1 MNNSS
6 KLKSFLYLSIFFV
19 NSIFTTQT
27 KAQAF
32 GFGCLGLS
40 GFYAG
45 YTVQDYKPDGFNS
58 YLNSISNNT
67 LKFGK
72 SSRTEGIR
80 VGANIFRANISSYF
94 VTVKG
99 FYQFM
104 KATKTIDALTAN
116 FNGNQEFELKT
127 DYWGIGLDFGF
138 SVFNFL
144 DLKLVEGGV
153 TFYNIKLKNSYTPVG
168 GDLVENL
175 YSEPKSTVSYYVGS
189 GLILHLI
196 KNYISIEGTAIY
208 NFMDIQSLKKD
219 SGVGPT
225 FISNNGQK
233 LITKGGLGISVQL
246 NLGFPL

>member
-1 MNNSS
+1 MKSS
-6 KLKSFLYLSIFFV
+6 LKLKSFLYLSIFSLI
-19 NSIFTTQT
+19 SIFNTQI
-27 KAQAF
+27 KSQAF

-45 YTVQDYKPDGFNS
+45 YTVQDYNPTGFNS

-67 LKFGK
+67 QKFAK
-72 SSRTEGIR
+72 TSRTEGIR

-94 VTVKG
+94 ITLKG

-104 KATKTIDALTAN
+104 KETKTIDALTAN

-127 DYWGIGLDFGF
+127 DYWGFGLDFGF
-138 SVFNFL
+138 TVFNFL

-153 TFYNIKLKNSYTPVG
+153 AFYNVKLKNSYTPVG

-175 YSEPKSTVSYYVGS
+175 YSEPKSTVGYYVGS

-208 NFMDIQSLKKD
+208 NFMDIKSLQRD
-219 SGVGPT
+219 SGFGPR